1 MHLGMR
7 SLAVLCLIAMA
18 SASRALTAPPVYELE
33 HPTLRGTPTGYFHL
47 ERVGQRWWFIAP
59 DGNGFFPRA
68 VALLDFSS
76 SGAAGT
82 GFRAYDA
89 VALAPAGSSA
99 YRMLTDEAEDS
110 DSSDVLMSG
119 RQYTVRDPG
128 DTILLG
134 SSRFRPEFTKFQ
146 MNVLGRGGT
155 IAWYYYSNSRSRC
168 TSPPCWVPI
177 NRDGKLYSADTPD
190 ASHSFALDAA
200 SNAYQSR
207 MVNAN
212 GFTTAISPPV
222 VIAHGASNTT
232 SYRYYAMPRDAH
244 GNQIGEVSLAA
255 ALRDRNAVLGALNY
269 NVITPAANY
278 PMAVSWDILKSDTAH
293 LLGNVKSG
301 NSLSDHGQAT
311 APYTIVTGANRVQWW
326 NWSVDCPRSGR
337 CTWPSDF
344 TRLVISGIDSTPR
357 YYIKGMVEKA
367 YTTAPVISQI
377 AEEGSQDELLKARYC
392 GSSVNTARIKWF
404 NHDLPKLKSS
414 GINAAGQY
422 SYAAYLLELG
432 LYNNAKRYTGDGG
445 LRTRKPLALEYIM
458 TLSDWAMRNAGAFKP
473 PLARSPVKNIYANI
487 QATFCHGY
495 EGRTPDVFDPHY
507 YQAMLNALDFG
518 AGRGAWSGNGN
529 AIPDASRIY
538 AVLSEDAD
546 DLYGVD
552 ARSHVHLGAAVL
564 TANPYMSID
573 SHYSVAYSDPVLY
586 SKLMLRDLLRARYKT
601 IAALNDA
608 WGTAY
613 TNWDTS
619 GGAVAQ
625 GTNSYGTGS
634 GFLDEDGRHVI
645 ADCARDDYNHAF
657 TTTTAIRSD
666 LDHFVFSWSERYA
679 QVLRRAWRTLP
690 NATSVPPLFVPLY
703 SGVDEA
709 YRAMSPYVDGFWIN
723 PGEAASPDDLSFT
736 PANTQG
742 DLRRIVRDT
751 GKPLIVADY
760 LSDDDG
766 ELGFDGLVTV
776 ATFDP
781 AKDSTTIALAD
792 APYRFGAPIDLRLLG
807 SRCSNSVLRPVA
819 VRWTQAARQ
828 TRLVVAGN
836 LAACLLPNS
845 RVRVRR
851 TRGAGVF
858 DDATARGNASVAR
871 FDAVINFASD
881 RGVKQVVGLELWD
894 LYPEALVSRGEP
906 QGFGLM
912 TFADNPRDGSSDT
925 TLIGVDRDGYSVG
938 GEDQPW
944 GNLLSGPA
952 SLGGYLAGIDGRL
965 R

>member
-1 MHLGMR
+1 
-7 SLAVLCLIAMA
+7 MA
-18 SASRALTAPPVYELE
+18 SASRALPAPPVYELE
-33 HPTLRGTPTGYFHL
+33 HPNVTGTATGHFHL
-47 ERVGQRWWFIAP
+47 ERLSQRWWFIAP
-59 DGNGFFPRA
+59 DGSGFFPRA

-89 VALAPAGSSA
+89 VALASAGSPA
-99 YRMLTDEAEDS
+99 YRMVTDEAEDS
-110 DSSDVLMSG
+110 DSSDVLMPG
-119 RQYTVRDPG
+119 RSYTVRDPG
-128 DTILLG
+128 DTILIG

-146 MNVLGRGGT
+146 MSVLGRGGT

-168 TSPPCWVPI
+168 TSPPCWIPI
-177 NRDGKLYSADTPD
+177 NHDGKPYSADSSDT
-190 ASHSFALDAA
+190 SRSFALDAS

-212 GFTTAISPPV
+212 GFTTAMSPPA
-222 VIAHGASNTT
+222 VIAHGAAGTT
-232 SYRYYAMPRDAH
+232 SYRYYAMPRDVH
-244 GNQIGEVSLAA
+244 GDQIGEVSPVA
-255 ALRDRNAVLGALNY
+255 ALRDGNALLDAFNY
-269 NVITPAANY
+269 NVITPTSNY
-278 PMAVSWDILKSDTAH
+278 PMAASWDILKSDTAH
-293 LLGNVKSG
+293 LLGSVKSG
-301 NSLSDHGQAT
+301 TSLSDHGQTT

-326 NWSVDCPRSGR
+326 NWSVDCPRNHG
-337 CTWPSDF
+337 CTWPFDF
-344 TRLVISGIDSTPR
+344 IRLVISGIDSTPR
-357 YYIKGMVEKA
+357 YYIKGVVDKA
-367 YTTAPVISQI
+367 FTIAPVASQI
-377 AEEGSQDELLKARYC
+377 AEEASQDELLKARYG
-392 GSSVNTARIKWF
+392 GSSVNTARIKWL
-404 NHDLPKLKSS
+404 NNDLPKLNSA

-432 LYNNAKRYTGDGG
+432 LYNAARPYTGDGG
-445 LRTRKPLALEYIM
+445 LRAGKPLALEYVM
-458 TLSDWAMRNAGAFKP
+458 TLSDWTMRNAGAFKP
-473 PLARSPVKNIYANI
+473 SLAASPVKNIYANI
-487 QATFCHGY
+487 QTTFCHGY

-538 AVLSEDAD
+538 AVLSEEAD
-546 DLYGVD
+546 DLFGVN
-552 ARSHVHLGAAVL
+552 ARHHEHLGATVL
-564 TANPYMSID
+564 AANPYMSID
-573 SHYSVAYSDPVLY
+573 SHYSVIYRDPVLY
-586 SKLMLRDLLRARYKT
+586 SKLALRDLLKVKYKT
-601 IAALNDA
+601 VAALNDA

-613 TNWDTS
+613 TNWNTS
-619 GGAVAQ
+619 SGAVAQ

-690 NATSVPPLFVPLY
+690 NATGVPPLFVPLY

-766 ELGFDGLVTV
+766 ELGFDGLVTA

-781 AKDSTTIALAD
+781 TNDSTTIALAD

-807 SRCSNSVLRPVA
+807 SRCSNSAIRPVA
-819 VRWTQAARQ
+819 VRWIQTARQ
-828 TRLVVAGN
+828 TRLLVAGN
-836 LAACLLPNS
+836 LATCLPANS

-851 TRGAGVF
+851 NRGAGVF

-871 FDAVINFASD
+871 FDAVINFAGG
-881 RGVKQVVGLELWD
+881 RGVRQVVGLELWD

-912 TFADNPRDGSSDT
+912 TYADNPRDGSSDT
-925 TLIGVDRDGYSVG
+925 AIIGVDREGYSVG
-938 GEDQPW
+938 DEDHPW

>member
-18 SASRALTAPPVYELE
+18 AASRALPVAPVYELE
-33 HPTLRGTPTGYFHL
+33 HPNVSGTATGYFHL
-47 ERVGQRWWFIAP
+47 ERLGQRWWFIAP
-59 DGNGFFPRA
+59 DGSGFFPRA

-99 YRMLTDEAEDS
+99 YRMVTDEAEDS
-110 DSSDVLMSG
+110 DSSDVLMPG
-119 RQYTVRDPG
+119 RSYTVRDPG
-128 DTILLG
+128 DTILIG

-146 MNVLGRGGT
+146 MSMLGRGGT
-155 IAWYYYSNSRSRC
+155 IAWYYYSNSRSLC
-168 TSPPCWVPI
+168 TSPPCWIPI
-177 NRDGKLYSADTPD
+177 NRDGKPYSADTSD
-190 ASHSFALDAA
+190 TSHSFALDMA

-212 GFTTAISPPV
+212 GFTTPISPPA
-222 VIAHGASNTT
+222 VIAYGASGTT
-232 SYRYYAMPRDAH
+232 SYRYYAMPRDVH
-244 GNQIGEVSLAA
+244 GNQIGDVSPVA
-255 ALRDRNAVLGALNY
+255 ALRDGNTVLDPSNY
-269 NVITPAANY
+269 NVITPVANY
-278 PMAVSWDILKSDTAH
+278 PMAASWDVLKNDTAH
-293 LLGNVKSG
+293 LLGNVKPG
-301 NSLSDHGQAT
+301 TSLSDHGQTT

-326 NWSVDCPRSGR
+326 NWSVICPRRGG

-344 TRLVISGIDSTPR
+344 IRLVIPGVDSTPR
-357 YYIKGMVEKA
+357 FYIKGMVEKA
-367 YTTAPVISQI
+367 FTAAPVASQI
-377 AEEGSQDELLKARYC
+377 AEEASQDELLKARYG
-392 GSSVNTARIKWF
+392 GSSVNTARINWL
-404 NHDLPKLKSS
+404 NNDLPKLKSA

-432 LYNNAKRYTGDGG
+432 LYNGARSYTGDGG
-445 LRTRKPLALEYIM
+445 LRAAMPLALEYIM
-458 TLSDWAMRNAGAFKP
+458 TLSDWTMRNAGAFKP
-473 PLARSPVKNIYANI
+473 PLAASPVKNIYANI
-487 QATFCHGY
+487 QTTFCHGY

-538 AVLSEDAD
+538 AVLSEEAD
-546 DLYGVD
+546 DLFGVD
-552 ARSHVHLGAAVL
+552 ARYHEHLGAAVL
-564 TANPYMSID
+564 MANPYMSAD
-573 SHYSVAYSDPVLY
+573 SQYSVVYRDPVLY
-586 SKLMLRDLLRARYKT
+586 SKLALRDLLKAKYKT
-601 IAALNDA
+601 IVALNAA
-608 WGTAY
+608 WGTSY
-613 TNWDTS
+613 TNWNTS
-619 GGAVAQ
+619 SGAVAE

-634 GFLDEDGRHVI
+634 AFLDEDGRHVI
-645 ADCARDDYNHAF
+645 ADCGRDDYNHAF
-657 TTTTAIRSD
+657 TTTSAIRSD

-690 NATSVPPLFVPLY
+690 NAANLPPLFVPLY

-723 PGEAASPDDLSFT
+723 PGEAVSPNDLSFT
-736 PANTQG
+736 PANTQS

-766 ELGFDGLVTV
+766 ELGFDGLVTA

-781 AKDSTTIALAD
+781 ANDSTTITLAD
-792 APYRFGAPIDLRLLG
+792 APYRFGAPIDLRLLH

-836 LAACLLPNS
+836 LAACLQTNS
-845 RVRVRR
+845 HVRVRR
-851 TRGAGVF
+851 NRGAGVF

-871 FDAVINFASD
+871 FNAVINFAGD
-881 RGVKQVVGLELWD
+881 RGVRQVVGLELWN

-912 TFADNPRDGSSDT
+912 TYADNPRDGSSDT
-925 TLIGVDRDGYSVG
+925 AIIGVDRDGYSVG
-938 GEDQPW
+938 GEDHSW
-944 GNLLSGPA
+944 GNLLSGAA

>member
-1 MHLGMR
+1 MHLGIR
-7 SLAVLCLIAMA
+7 SFAALCLIATA
-18 SASRALTAPPVYELE
+18 SAPGALPTPPVYELE
-33 HPTLRGTPTGYFHL
+33 HPNVSGTATGYFHL
-47 ERVGQRWWFIAP
+47 ERLGQRWWFIAP
-59 DGNGFFPRA
+59 DGTGFFPRA
-68 VALLDFSS
+68 VALSDFSS

-99 YRMLTDEAEDS
+99 YRMVTDETEDS
-110 DSSDVLMSG
+110 DSSDVLMPG
-119 RQYTVRDPG
+119 RSYTVRDPG

-134 SSRFRPEFTKFQ
+134 SSRFQPEFTKFQ
-146 MNVLGRGGT
+146 MSMLGRGGT

-168 TSPPCWVPI
+168 TSPPCWIPI
-177 NRDGKLYSADTPD
+177 NRDGKPYSADTSD
-190 ASHSFALDAA
+190 TSHSFALNVA

-212 GFTTAISPPV
+212 GFTTAISSPV
-222 VIAHGASNTT
+222 VIVHGASGTT
-232 SYRYYAMPRDAH
+232 SYRYYAMPRDVH
-244 GNQIGEVSLAA
+244 GNQIGAISPGAV
-255 ALRDRNAVLGALNY
+255 LRDGNAVLDALNY
-269 NVITPAANY
+269 NVIAPAVNY
-278 PMAVSWDILKSDTAH
+278 PMATSWDILKNDTAH

-301 NSLSDHGQAT
+301 TSLSDHGQDT
-311 APYTIVTGANRVQWW
+311 APYTIVTGANRVQWR
-326 NWSVDCPRSGR
+326 NWSVNCPQRSE

-344 TRLVISGIDSTPR
+344 SRLVISGIDSTPR
-357 YYIKGMVEKA
+357 YYIKGTVEKA
-367 YTTAPVISQI
+367 FTTAPVASQV
-377 AEEGSQDELLKARYC
+377 AEEASQDELLKARYG
-392 GSSVNTARIKWF
+392 GSSVNTARIKWL
-404 NHDLPKLKSS
+404 NNDLSKLNSA

-432 LYNNAKRYTGDGG
+432 LYNGARPYAGDSG
-445 LRTRKPLALEYIM
+445 LRAGKPLALEYIM
-458 TLSDWAMRNAGAFKP
+458 TLSDWTMRNAGAFKP
-473 PLARSPVKNIYANI
+473 ALAASPVKNIYANI

-507 YQAMLNALDFG
+507 YPAMLNALDFG
-518 AGRGAWSGNGN
+518 AGRGAWSGNGD

-538 AVLSEDAD
+538 AVLSEEAD
-546 DLYGVD
+546 DLFGVN
-552 ARSHVHLGAAVL
+552 ARYHEHLGAAVL
-564 TANPYMSID
+564 MANPYMSND
-573 SHYSVAYSDPVLY
+573 SPYSVVYRDPVLY
-586 SKLMLRDLLRARYKT
+586 SKLALRDLLKARYKT
-601 IAALNDA
+601 IAALNAA

-613 TNWDTS
+613 TNWSTS
-619 GGAVAQ
+619 SGAVAQ

-645 ADCARDDYNHAF
+645 ADCARDNYNHSF
-657 TTTTAIRSD
+657 TTTPNIRSD
-666 LDHFVFSWSERYA
+666 LDHFVFSWSEHYA

-690 NATSVPPLFVPLY
+690 NVASLPPLFVPLY

-723 PGEAASPDDLSFT
+723 PGEAASPDDSSFT
-736 PANTQG
+736 PADTQS

-760 LSDDDG
+760 LSDNDG
-766 ELGFDGLVTV
+766 ELRFDGLVTA
-776 ATFDP
+776 ATFDR
-781 AKDSTTIALAD
+781 ANDSTTITLAD

-819 VRWTQAARQ
+819 VRWIQAARQ

-836 LAACLLPNS
+836 LATCLRANP

-851 TRGAGVF
+851 IRGAGVF
-858 DDATARGNASVAR
+858 DDAAARSNASVAR
-871 FDAVINFASD
+871 FDAVINFAGD
-881 RGVKQVVGLELWD
+881 RGVRQVVGLELWD

-912 TFADNPRDGSSDT
+912 TYADNPRDGISDT
-925 TLIGVDRDGYSVG
+925 TIIGVDRDGYPVG
-938 GEDQPW
+938 GEERSW